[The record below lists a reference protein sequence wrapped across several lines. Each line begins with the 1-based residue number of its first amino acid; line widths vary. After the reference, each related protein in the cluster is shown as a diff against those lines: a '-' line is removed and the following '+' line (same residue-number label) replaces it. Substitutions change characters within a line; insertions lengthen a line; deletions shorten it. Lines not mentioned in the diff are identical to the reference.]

1 MEKKVQRIELLTNE
15 YAERLDKKIDDNH
28 VDMEIRFE
36 GANDKINDT
45 NNRISDFKALHET
58 TLENFRLVKKDFAEN
73 NEMLTIN
80 LKKMGKDKRGFTEKL
95 MKNFDL
101 LMSAENQIEL
111 LKAFSVQIATLV
123 NHLRT
128 AEEIDMCLYAQD
140 EKDRQMTVL
149 YGINEEA
156 GKGDVKAE
164 TPI

>member
-1 MEKKVQRIELLTNE
+1 M
-15 YAERLDKKIDDNH
+15 
-28 VDMEIRFE
+28 
-36 GANDKINDT
+36 
-45 NNRISDFKALHET
+45 
-58 TLENFRLVKKDFAEN
+58 
-73 NEMLTIN
+73 
-80 LKKMGKDKRGFTEKL
+80 
-95 MKNFDL
+95 
-101 LMSAENQIEL
+101 IEL

>member
-1 MEKKVQRIELLTNE
+1 
-15 YAERLDKKIDDNH
+15 
-28 VDMEIRFE
+28 MEIRFE
-36 GANDKINDT
+36 GANDKISDT

-80 LKKMGKDKRGFTEKL
+80 LKKMGKDKRSFTEKL